1 MTGFTFSPLI
11 PVPLILALCAVAAGL
26 IAYGIWHRAKGALL
40 RALPVLAL
48 IIALADPEM
57 IRGNQVAI
65 KDVAIVVVD
74 ESASQKI
81 GEREAR
87 TNRAVEKLTAELGA
101 MGDLELRIVR
111 TGRSDA
117 GGGQGGT
124 RLFEALASTLSDI
137 PAQRLAG
144 SILITDGQ
152 VHDAVA
158 TERAVQA
165 RAPYMNAPVHLL
177 LSGERKEFDRRIRLE
192 SAPDFGIV
200 GKPAMVRLRV
210 EDTTAE
216 AGTMIPVT
224 IKLNGGTPVQMN
236 LPAGKPVDVPMQI
249 ENSGANVYEVDVAAA
264 SGEISSINNRTLVS
278 INGIRDR
285 MRVLLVSGQPH
296 VGERAW
302 RNLLKS
308 DPNVDLIH
316 FTILRPLTKDDGT
329 PLDELALIAFP
340 IRELFEEQLKEFDLI
355 IFDRYSQK
363 GLVPVQYMN
372 NVANYVRQGGA
383 IMLAVGPEYA
393 DSYSLFG
400 GPLQGI
406 LPAEPTGV
414 VFNGTFRPHLSDVG
428 QRHPVTAE
436 LEGAMGANRAK
447 PGEPSWGRW
456 LRQIQV
462 AKALGAPVLLGQDKN
477 PLLILNRVG
486 EGRVA
491 LLLSDT
497 AWLWGKGFDGGGP
510 QIELL
515 RRVSHWLMKEPQ
527 LEEEALTAEVRD
539 GALQISRRSLSAE
552 EVAVKVTAPDGTEQT
567 VTPKPSS
574 SGAFTARM
582 DVTEPGVYSLT
593 DGKITAIAA
602 VGTPNPL
609 ETYDVVSTD
618 AKAGPLAQAS
628 GGGVF
633 WLEDADAPA
642 IRRVVPGRASN
653 GSTWMG
659 LKANK
664 QVAVTGVTQTPLS
677 PVALILL
684 LIMAGAML
692 AWWREG
698 K

>member
-1 MTGFTFSPLI
+1 MTGLTFSPLI
-11 PVPLILALCAVAAGL
+11 PVPLILVLCAAAAVL
-26 IAYGIWHRAKGALL
+26 IAYGVWHRAKGALL

-48 IIALADPEM
+48 ILALADPAL
-57 IRGNQVAI
+57 IRQNEVAI

-87 TNRAVEKLTAELGA
+87 TNKAVEKLTAELGA
-101 MGDLELRIVR
+101 MGDVEVRTVR

-117 GGGQGGT
+117 TGGQGGT
-124 RLFEALASTLSDI
+124 HLFDALSSALSDV

-152 VHDAVA
+152 VHDAVDTA
-158 TERAVQA
+158 RAIEA
-165 RAPYMNAPVHLL
+165 HAPYMNAPVHLL
-177 LSGERKEFDRRIRLE
+177 ISGERKEFDRRIRLD

-200 GKPAMVRLRV
+200 GQAANVRLRV
-210 EDTTAE
+210 EDTTA
-216 AGTMIPVT
+216 APGTLMPVT
-224 IKLNGGTPVQMN
+224 IKRNGGAAQQMN
-236 LPAGKPVDVPMQI
+236 LPAGTAVDVPMQV
-249 ENSGANVYEVDVAAA
+249 ENPGANVYEIDVAAA
-264 SGEISSINNRTLVS
+264 PGEISSINNRTLVS

-296 VGERAW
+296 VGERVW

-355 IFDRYSQK
+355 IFDRYSQQ

-372 NVANYVRQGGA
+372 NVANYVRNGGA
-383 IMLAVGPEYA
+383 VMLAVGPEYA
-393 DSYSLFG
+393 KTYSMFG
-400 GPLQGI
+400 GPLQSI
-406 LPAEPTGV
+406 LPAEPTGN
-414 VFNGTFRPHLSDVG
+414 VFTGAFRPHLSEVG
-428 QRHPVTAE
+428 KRHPVTSE
-436 LEGAMGANRAK
+436 LEGALGAK

-456 LRQIQV
+456 LRQVQV
-462 AKALGAPVLLGQDKN
+462 AKTVGAPVLLGQDKN
-477 PLLILNRVG
+477 PLLVLNRVG

-497 AWLWGKGFDGGGP
+497 GWLWGKGFDGGGP

-527 LEEEALTAEVRD
+527 LEEEALTAAVSN
-539 GALQISRRSLSAE
+539 GALEITRRSLSAE
-552 EVAVKVTAPDGTEQT
+552 EVPVKVTAPDGSEQT
-567 VTPKPSS
+567 VTPKPSR
-574 SGAFTARM
+574 SGAFTAHL
-582 DVTEPGVYSLT
+582 DVATLGLHSLS
-593 DGKITAIAA
+593 DGKMNAVAA

-618 AKAGPLAQAS
+618 AKVGPLAEAS
-628 GGGVF
+628 GGGTF
-633 WLEDADAPA
+633 WLEDAVTPS
-642 IRRVVPGRASN
+642 IRRVVPGRASH
-653 GSTWMG
+653 GSTWLG

-677 PVALILL
+677 PVAVILL